1 MKILICGLPGSGK
14 TTLAQNL
21 VDSINIDREIKWFNA
36 DKVREQFNDW
46 DFSEEGR
53 LRQANRMKEL
63 CSGED
68 IFIADFVAPT
78 KQIRQI
84 FDADLV
90 IWMNTIE
97 KGRFEDTNKIFANNA
112 EYFYYIEKEYNISL
126 KTFDIKGI
134 CIKNSKSL
142 TFDTDERSIAQ
153 FIKKLVN
160 AIEEKKEQLDT
171 LEQYKKSVIYEYV
184 TGKKEVQ

>member
-14 TTLAQNL
+14 TTLAQKLLNSI
-21 VDSINIDREIKWFNA
+21 DSINIDREIKWFNA
-36 DKVREQFNDW
+36 DKVREQFKDW

-97 KGRFEDTNKIFANNA
+97 KGRFEDTNKIFESLTNENKL
-112 EYFYYIEKEYNISL
+112 EIKDFSYNIE
-126 KTFDIKGI
+126 D
-134 CIKNSKSL
+134 
-142 TFDTDERSIAQ
+142 
-153 FIKKLVN
+153 IKKL
-160 AIEEKKEQLDT
+160 ITD
-171 LEQYKKSVIYEYV
+171 IF
-184 TGKKEVQ
+184 

>member
-14 TTLAQNL
+14 TTLAQKL
-21 VDSINIDREIKWFNA
+21 VDSVNNGREIKWFNA

-63 CSGED
+63 CSGEG

-97 KGRFEDTNKIFANNA
+97 KGRFEDTNKIFESPNN
-112 EYFYYIEKEYNISL
+112 EYEKYYKYGFEIKDFNYNIE
-126 KTFDIKGI
+126 D
-134 CIKNSKSL
+134 
-142 TFDTDERSIAQ
+142 
-153 FIKKLVN
+153 IKKL
-160 AIEEKKEQLDT
+160 ITDIL
-171 LEQYKKSVIYEYV
+171 
-184 TGKKEVQ
+184 